1 MRAHA
6 IAGVVFGGMAMGA
19 GTAAA
24 VSGDGAAGAI
34 AGVAGAA
41 AAAVAVVAAR
51 RASVTDAALEDVEAT
66 AAVEREALGQSQAR
80 IRSLEAALSVPPP
93 APDTDKLL
101 NDVESGLPGKAYFA
115 VSLDA
120 RVESARRHLRPV
132 AIVLLEVTEPTGLP
146 ANARFVASTL
156 RATLRSADTAC
167 RLEGDRR
174 YGLILE
180 DTPEAGAVWTVE
192 RFRRTLTARA
202 TQPHVVSAGVA
213 CYPAH
218 AFTAD
223 ELRQQANDALEAAR
237 NWRQDR
243 IEIATPA
250 DF

>member
-1 MRAHA
+1 
-6 IAGVVFGGMAMGA
+6 MAMAA
-19 GTAAA
+19 GAAA
-24 VSGDGAAGAI
+24 VVSGDATAGAA
-34 AGVAGAA
+34 AGLAGAA
-41 AAAVAVVAAR
+41 AAAVAVGASR
-51 RASVTDAALEDVEAT
+51 RADASDQERNGVIASAEA
-66 AAVEREALGQSQAR
+66 EREALGQSQAR

-93 APDTDKLL
+93 APDTDQLL
-101 NDVESGLPGKAYFA
+101 NDNESGLPGKAYFA

-192 RFRRTLTARA
+192 RFRRALTARA

-223 ELRQQANDALEAAR
+223 DLRQQAIDALDAAR

-243 IEIATPA
+243 IEVATPA